1 MNAQILVNFGKN
13 WFEFT
18 KSRTGQLDF
27 AGKVDAPKGCLD
39 VDGFQELSGSTYF
52 SPSYYVFLED
62 ELNATPKV
70 YVAKGTGIS
79 DKDTFDFLLHIG
91 ALLEAVE
98 TKDSLLAGE
107 LYLCRRSS
115 FEKFS
120 KLTEFIIEPV
130 AAEMLFA
137 LEFGGWNNIEE
148 NQIPVLFNLAKRKIK
163 LDASH
168 ENLTQAFMRY
178 FKENEIE
185 LTLPVVGNSHHSWS
199 CVSEVI
205 DSVSLNFEPSD
216 FLMEAEKF
224 KAAKHSFYSNLK
236 VSVQAEP
243 YNPADKNA
251 IAVMI
256 EDIDSKLSG
265 NCGLVKAGYIRATAA
280 EILRAAKEDRISYG
294 GALVRLSEREI
305 VVRINV

>member
-1 MNAQILVNFGKN
+1 MSAQILVNFGKS

-18 KSRTGQLDF
+18 RSRTGQLDF
-27 AGKVDAPKGCLD
+27 AGKVDAMKGGPD
-39 VDGFQELSGSTYF
+39 AGGFQELSGSTYF

-62 ELNATPKV
+62 ELNAAPKV
-70 YVAKGTGIS
+70 YVAKGTDIS
-79 DKDTFDFLLHIG
+79 DKDTFDFLLHVG
-91 ALLEAVE
+91 ALLGAVE
-98 TKDSLLAGE
+98 ARDSLLAGE
-107 LYLCRRSS
+107 LYLRRRSS

-137 LEFGGWNNIEE
+137 LEFGGWDSIEE
-148 NQIPVLFNLAKRKIK
+148 NQIPALFNLAKRKIK
-163 LDASH
+163 LDSSH
-168 ENLTQAFMRY
+168 ENLAQAFTRY
-178 FKENEIE
+178 FKENDTE
-185 LTLPVVGNSHHSWS
+185 LTLPVVGNSHHSWN
-199 CVSEVI
+199 CVSDVL
-205 DSVSLNFEPSD
+205 DSLPLSFNLSD

-224 KAAKHSFYSNLK
+224 KEAKHIFYSNLK

-256 EDIDSKLSG
+256 EDVDSKLSG

-294 GALVRLSEREI
+294 GAIVRLSEREI
-305 VVRINV
+305 TVRISV